1 MGSIGSS
8 YARLALLFVTACLTP
23 TAGAMAECEH
33 ETIST
38 LMSPDG
44 SWVAVVLE
52 VICSNQAFG
61 MTNVTDGVQL
71 VRRGDEPKKSSE
83 SNDVFIVDRGSWE
96 ERPLTRWLS
105 PSKLQITVPNKSL
118 IGLQKNSYDGVDI
131 VVKFEPD
138 DPVERERWLKSR
150 GLPPK

>member
-1 MGSIGSS
+1 
-8 YARLALLFVTACLTP
+8 
-23 TAGAMAECEH
+23 MAECER

-38 LMSPDG
+38 LMSPDD
-44 SWVAVVLE
+44 SWVAVVQE
-52 VICSNQAFG
+52 ITCSNQAFG
-61 MTNVTDGVQL
+61 MTSVTDGVQL
-71 VRRGDEPKKSSE
+71 VRRGDELKE
-83 SNDVFIVDRGSWE
+83 SNDVFGVDRGGWK

-105 PSKLQITVPNKSL
+105 PSKLQITVLNKSL
-118 IGLQKNSYDGVDI
+118 IGLQKSSYDGVDI